1 MKRLVVMLAAAGCL
15 AAVSARAQSHD
26 HSGHDHAGHDHAA
39 PAAAGDVRGEF
50 TRNLDYA
57 GDKLIQLAEAIP
69 ADKYGWRPSEG
80 VRSFGEVLMHA
91 TGGNYMIP
99 SFMGV
104 AAPDG
109 FDPKTFESSTTKKEE
124 IVEHLKKSLAHVK
137 AAAARMKDAHLEAKS
152 KWFLG
157 ESTNR
162 EILFFTAAHNHEHL
176 GQLIAYARMN
186 GIVPPWSEKK

>member
-15 AAVSARAQSHD
+15 AAVTARAQS
-26 HSGHDHAGHDHAA
+26 HDHAGHDHAA
-39 PAAAGDVRGEF
+39 PAASAAAAGVQGEF
-50 TRNLDYA
+50 ARNLDYA
-57 GDKLIQLAEAIP
+57 GDKLVQLAEAIP

-91 TGGNYMIP
+91 TGGNYNIP

-104 AAPDG
+104 TPPAG
-109 FDPKTFESSTTKKEE
+109 FDPKTFEKSTTKKEE

-137 AAAARMKDAHLEAKS
+137 AAAAGMKDADLGVKS

-186 GIVPPWSEKK
+186 GIVPPWSAKE